1 MDSLGET
8 DRGGDRR
15 RLLILTGG
23 IGALL
28 AGLLAVTAG
37 AARLGTT
44 LLAGTGLPTEAARQ
58 ISIATVSTLP
68 PIVLGGVLVMTQPQ
82 GRARLMGLGG
92 VAIALTGV
100 AIGLPLGF
108 EAALPLVGFI
118 YVTGIFFVLASL
130 LVESV
135 QDSGLP
141 AGQRSTAMGPDAG
154 ATFYRSSGSEVLP
167 ADGGDEDDDLDFL
180 LETEDD
186 EE

>member
-1 MDSLGET
+1 MAGLGET

-15 RLLILTGG
+15 RLLVLAGG

-82 GRARLMGLGG
+82 GRGRLMGLGG

-118 YVTGIFFVLASL
+118 YATGIFFVLASL

-135 QDSGLP
+135 QGSGLP
-141 AGQRSTAMGPDAG
+141 SGPRGTGMGRDAG
-154 ATFYRSSGSEVLP
+154 ASFYRSSGSDVMP
-167 ADGGDEDDDLDFL
+167 ADGGNEDDDLDFL

-186 EE
+186 ED

>member
-1 MDSLGET
+1 MAGLGET
-8 DRGGDRR
+8 NRGGDRR
-15 RLLILTGG
+15 RLLVLAGG

-58 ISIATVSTLP
+58 IAIATASTLP
-68 PIVLGGVLVMTQPQ
+68 PIVLGGVLIMTQPE
-82 GRARLMGLGG
+82 GRGRLMGLGG

-108 EAALPLVGFI
+108 DAAFTLVAFI
-118 YVTGIFFVLASL
+118 YATGIFFVLASL

-135 QDSGLP
+135 EGSGFPP
-141 AGQRSTAMGPDAG
+141 AGTGAGMGPESG
-154 ATFYRSSGSEVLP
+154 ATFYRSSGSHAMP

-180 LETEDD
+180 LQTED

>member
-1 MDSLGET
+1 MASLGET
-8 DRGGDRR
+8 NRGGDRR
-15 RLLILTGG
+15 RLLILAVG

-44 LLAGTGLPTEAARQ
+44 LLASTGLPTEAARQ

-68 PIVLGGVLVMTQPQ
+68 PIVLGGVLVMTQPK
-82 GRARLMGLGG
+82 GRGRLMGLGG

-108 EAALPLVGFI
+108 EAALPLVGFV

-135 QDSGLP
+135 QESGLA
-141 AGQRSTAMGPDAG
+141 AGQRSTGMGPDAG
-154 ATFYRSSGSEVLP
+154 ATFYRSSGSEVMP

-180 LETEDD
+180 LETED
-186 EE
+186 EED

>member
-1 MDSLGET
+1 MAGLGET
-8 DRGGDRR
+8 DRGSERR
-15 RLLILTGG
+15 RLLVLAGG

-68 PIVLGGVLVMTQPQ
+68 PIVLGGVLIMTQPQ
-82 GRARLMGLGG
+82 GRGRLVGLGG

-108 EAALPLVGFI
+108 EAALPVVGFI
-118 YVTGIFFVLASL
+118 YATGIFFVLASL
-130 LVESV
+130 LVESLGG
-135 QDSGLP
+135 SLP
-141 AGQRSTAMGPDAG
+141 TGQAGPRMGRDAG
-154 ATFYRSSGSEVLP
+154 ASFYRSSGSEVLP
-167 ADGGDEDDDLDFL
+167 ADGGNEDDDLDFL